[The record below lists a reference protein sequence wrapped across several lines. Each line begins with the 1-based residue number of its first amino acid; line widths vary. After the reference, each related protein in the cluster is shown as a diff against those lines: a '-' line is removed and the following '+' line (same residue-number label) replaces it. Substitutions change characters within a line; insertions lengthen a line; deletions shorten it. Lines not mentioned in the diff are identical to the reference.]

1 LLEEPLR
8 ADKMYEMISVKMAKE
23 LVAQYSYLQT
33 SIKIRLED
41 SANHVLAEDIYALR
55 DIPGFHQ
62 SAMDGY
68 ALRIDD
74 YNMKNKLTI
83 KGESAAGIPN
93 HYNLGPGEA
102 FRIFT
107 GAPIPVGAD
116 TIVIQEN
123 VTIQN
128 DQLIINDKLLQKGS
142 NVRPMG
148 SEIKAN
154 TLAIKKGS
162 LLTPAAI
169 GYLAGIGMHE
179 VSAYS
184 SPIIHLIVTGNELT
198 KPGTKLQFGQVYES
212 NSYTISAALQQM
224 GLKLFSLTQIEDEYE
239 KIVNT
244 ILNKLN
250 DSEILLITGGI
261 SVGDYDYISKAL
273 KSCGVE
279 QVFHGIK
286 QKPGKPLFFG
296 CKGKNLIFGLPGNPS
311 SVLTC
316 FYEYVYPCIRTMMGF
331 TQTNLPKKTL
341 PLRILYQKKSGL
353 THFVKASCTAQ
364 DVTPL
369 HAQESYRMQSFA
381 VSNCL
386 ICLEEEK
393 EFFQEGDLVEVHL
406 IPY

>member
-1 LLEEPLR
+1 
-8 ADKMYEMISVKMAKE
+8 MISVKIAKE
-23 LVAQYSYLQT
+23 LVTKHSHLQS

-41 SANHVLAEDIYALR
+41 CINHVLAEDIYALR

-62 SAMDGY
+62 SAMDGF

-74 YNMKNKLTI
+74 YNIKNKLTI
-83 KGESAAGIPN
+83 KGESKAGIP
-93 HYNLGPGEA
+93 YNSTLGPGEA
-102 FRIFT
+102 SRIFT
-107 GAPIPVGAD
+107 GAPVPVGAD

-123 VTIQN
+123 ITIQN

-154 TLAIKKGS
+154 SLAFKKGS

-169 GYLAGIGMHE
+169 GFLAGIGIYE
-179 VSAYS
+179 VSVYS
-184 SPIIHLIVTGNELT
+184 SPVIHLIVTGNELT
-198 KPGTKLQFGQVYES
+198 KPGTKLLFGQVYES

-224 GLKLFSLTQIEDEYE
+224 GLKLLSITQVKDDYKKIE
-239 KIVNT
+239 NT

-261 SVGDYDYISKAL
+261 SVGDYDYIAKAL
-273 KSCGVE
+273 NACGVE

-296 CKGKNLIFGLPGNPS
+296 CKGKKLIFGLPGNPS

-316 FYEYVYPCIRTMMGF
+316 FYEYVYPCIKAMMGYS
-331 TQTNLPKKTL
+331 QTNLPKKTL
-341 PLRILYQKKSGL
+341 PLSNAYQKKSGL
-353 THFVKASCTAQ
+353 THFVKAFCTAQ

-386 ICLEEEK
+386 ICLGEEK
-393 EFFQEGDLVEVHL
+393 EFFQNGDQVEVHL
-406 IPY
+406 IPE